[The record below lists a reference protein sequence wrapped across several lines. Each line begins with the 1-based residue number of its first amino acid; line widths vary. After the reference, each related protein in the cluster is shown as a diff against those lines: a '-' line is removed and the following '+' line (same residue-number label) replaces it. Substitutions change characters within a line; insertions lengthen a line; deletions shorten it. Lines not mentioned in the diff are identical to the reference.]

1 MYSSVGLVSVVWGPH
16 LCCSSLQ
23 HRRGRFGTG
32 AVIGAQFVD
41 PAFREQAAFAGF
53 AVMQALACF
62 LPRAVRFGILS
73 GRGDAEAYGK
83 LDLRVLQLGLGAGTV
98 PTWLRFSCGQR
109 VDVVEYSDDVVAAA
123 ARYFGYDR
131 RDAGLGQ
138 TVVAEA
144 RAFLFGRAAPF
155 PYDVVVQDVFV
166 GSNPLHLLTREV
178 FARVRD
184 EWLLRGDG
192 GGGALVVNMV
202 GLAQGGLELETHGN
216 RVHEGSLLARAV
228 ACTLRAEFK
237 AVRCFRDK
245 PPGDDPDEPTN
256 IACAATNDG
265 GGVLSWRLRAAILNH
280 PALGD
285 PGLDADEFVGNA
297 YWVMRRFFDWEV
309 LQPFTTETGAEGTGM
324 PAACAGVPVLDDAMR
339 EKPLPAALQ
348 RSVDTVAGAM
358 RRWAA
363 TLVPE
368 NAWAIGAAAMV
379 EDAAHE
385 QGEEGQE
392 QQEEAGTSGGGGVVD
407 DPRSGHG

>member
-1 MYSSVGLVSVVWGPH
+1 MSVCIRQWVWYPWSGGLICVCV
-16 LCCSSLQ
+16 CCASLQ

-41 PAFREQAAFAGF
+41 PAFRDQAAFSGF

-62 LPRAVRFGILS
+62 LPRAARFGVLS

-109 VDVVEYSDDVVAAA
+109 VDVVEYSADVVAAA
-123 ARYFGYDR
+123 VRYFGYDR

-138 TVVAEA
+138 TVVEEA

-166 GSNPLHLLTREV
+166 GSNPLHMLTREV

-184 EWLLRGDG
+184 EWLLRG
-192 GGGALVVNMV
+192 GGGAYVVNMV
-202 GLAQGGLELETHGN
+202 GLAQGGHELDTHGN
-216 RVHEGSLLARAV
+216 SVHDGSLLARAV

-237 AVRCFRDK
+237 VVRCFRDK
-245 PPGDDPDEPTN
+245 PPDDAPDEPTN
-256 IACAATNDG
+256 IACVATDDG
-265 GGVLSWRLRAAILNH
+265 GGVASWRLRAAVLNH
-280 PALGD
+280 PVLGD

-309 LQPFTTETGAEGTGM
+309 LQPFTADSGAEGTGV

-339 EKPLPAALQ
+339 QKPLPVALQ
-348 RSVDTVAGAM
+348 RSVDTVAAAM

-363 TLVPE
+363 DLVPE
-368 NAWAIGAAAMV
+368 NGWELAATTMMAG
-379 EDAAHE
+379 D
-385 QGEEGQE
+385 EERSGD
-392 QQEEAGTSGGGGVVD
+392 GNGGGGTQ
-407 DPRSGHG
+407 SGTGTTDEAIAAG